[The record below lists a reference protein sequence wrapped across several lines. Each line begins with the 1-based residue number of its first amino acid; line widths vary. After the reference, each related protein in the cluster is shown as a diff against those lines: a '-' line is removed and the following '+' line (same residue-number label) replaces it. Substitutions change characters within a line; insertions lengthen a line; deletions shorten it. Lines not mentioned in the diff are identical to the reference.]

1 MNSAIVPFRLQN
13 LARKAFSRRAGVS
26 PANERFSPAGATP
39 APHTGDSNPKCFGNK
54 IARSIP
60 IAILY
65 PIILTLLWPAA
76 LFAASPRIACE
87 TATFDF
93 GTRDSSEIVE
103 HSFEL
108 KNTGDSDLV
117 ITAIRPACGCT
128 AAELTNS
135 TIPPGESAKLAAK
148 LTLAG
153 RSGDIH
159 KTILIESNDPANP
172 AFQLAM
178 QGKIV
183 TEVAV
188 VPPVLTLR
196 QSAPGQPASGTVQI
210 TANGKPFRITQ
221 AASSDPSVRVRS
233 APMQDG
239 VSHQISASLEKI
251 PETDPQPFLIM
262 LQTDNPRMPT
272 IDIPA
277 TVVLIKK
284 ILVAPERIVVR
295 KGDAGS
301 KKYVVLK
308 SADGKP
314 LEITEIS
321 TPDPVVKVD
330 YTTTPSSIRLSLRG
344 LDAKK
349 EYDGEIISIAFSNG
363 EAVQIPIILVDPEK
377 PSSRQRA
384 VQSPEGF
391 GQFPDF

>member
-1 MNSAIVPFRLQN
+1 LDRRAGDFLRFPPGWGFDGVVRMNSASVTFNIQN
-13 LARKAFSRRAGVS
+13 LARRAFGRRVGVS
-26 PANERFSPAGATP
+26 PANGRFSPAGGTP
-39 APHTGDSNPKCFGNK
+39 ALHTGKPKPNGLRNK

-60 IAILY
+60 IAILQS
-65 PIILTLLWPAA
+65 IVLTLLCPVA

-103 HSFEL
+103 HIFEL

-135 TIPPGESAKLAAK
+135 TIPPGESAKLATK

-153 RSGDIH
+153 RSGDVH

-172 AFQLAM
+172 AFQLGM

-188 VPPVLTLR
+188 VPSVLTLR

-221 AASSDPSVRVRS
+221 AASSDPAIRVRS
-233 APMQDG
+233 EPITDG
-239 VSHQISASLEKI
+239 ATHQISASLEKM
-251 PETDPQPFLIM
+251 PESDPQPLLIM
-262 LQTDNPRMPT
+262 LQTDTPRVPT

-277 TVVLIKK
+277 TVVLMKK
-284 ILVAPERIVVR
+284 ILVAPEKIFIPTGEVSLTKTVI
-295 KGDAGS
+295 
-301 KKYVVLK
+301 LK
-308 SADGKP
+308 FPPNNIKN
-314 LEITEIS
+314 IQNIS
-321 TPDPVVKVD
+321 TPSPSINVVPTKFND
-330 YTTTPSSIRLSLRG
+330 QIRLEVSGFGRSKDFEG
-344 LDAKK
+344 NYIKIQF
-349 EYDGEIISIAFSNG
+349 EDGEII
-363 EAVQIPIILVDPEK
+363 VIPFLIK
-377 PSSRQRA
+377 N
-384 VQSPEGF
+384 
-391 GQFPDF
+391 

>member
-1 MNSAIVPFRLQN
+1 MNSAAVLFLQQN
-13 LARKAFSRRAGVS
+13 LARKAFGRRAGVS
-26 PANERFSPAGATP
+26 SAIERVSPAGGTP
-39 APHTGDSNPKCFGNK
+39 ALHTGKPKPNGLRTKFT
-54 IARSIP
+54 RSFP
-60 IAILY
+60 IAFLQA
-65 PIILTLLWPAA
+65 IIITLLCPVA

-87 TATFDF
+87 LATFDF

-103 HSFEL
+103 HIFEL
-108 KNTGDSDLV
+108 KNTGEADLV
-117 ITAIRPACGCT
+117 ISAIRPACGCT

-135 TIPPGESAKLAAK
+135 TIPPGESAKLATK

-196 QSAPGQPASGTVQI
+196 QSAAGQPPSGTVQI
-210 TANGKPFRITQ
+210 TSNGKPFRITQ
-221 AASSDPSVRVRS
+221 VESSDPFVRVRTDLM
-233 APMQDG
+233 PDG
-239 VSHQISASLEKI
+239 VSHQISASMEKI
-251 PETDPQPFLIM
+251 PASDPQPFLIM
-262 LQTDNPRMPT
+262 LQTDNPRVPT

-277 TVVLIKK
+277 TMVLMKK
-284 ILVAPERIVVR
+284 ILVAPERIVLR

-314 LEITEIS
+314 LEIKEIS
-321 TPDPVVKVD
+321 TPDPAVKVD
-330 YTTTPSSIRLSLRG
+330 YTTTQSFIRLTVRG
-344 LDAKK
+344 LDVLQ
-349 EYDGEIISIAFSNG
+349 ERELGGEEIQVGFSNR
-363 EAVQIPIILVDPEK
+363 ESVQIPIAFDRE
-377 PSSRQRA
+377 
-384 VQSPEGF
+384 
-391 GQFPDF
+391 

>member
-1 MNSAIVPFRLQN
+1 MNSASVTFNLQN
-13 LARKAFSRRAGVS
+13 LARRAFGRRAGVS
-26 PANERFSPAGATP
+26 PANGRFSPAGGTP
-39 APHTGDSNPKCFGNK
+39 ALHSGKPKPNGLRNK
-54 IARSIP
+54 IARSIPIAP

-76 LFAASPRIACE
+76 IFAASPRIACE
-87 TATFDF
+87 VPTLDF

-103 HSFEL
+103 HIFKL

-135 TIPPGESAKLAAK
+135 TIPPGESANLAAK

-196 QSAPGQPASGTVQI
+196 QSAPGQPASGAVQI
-210 TANGKPFRITQ
+210 TSTGKPFRITQ
-221 AASSDPSVRVRS
+221 AESSDLSVRVRS
-233 APMQDG
+233 TPMQDG
-239 VSHQISASLEKI
+239 VSHQITASLEKI
-251 PETDPQPFLIM
+251 PASDPQPFLIM
-262 LQTDNPRMPT
+262 LQTDNPRVPT

-277 TVVLIKK
+277 TVVLMKK

-308 SADGKP
+308 STDGKP
-314 LEITEIS
+314 LEIKEIS
-321 TPDPVVKVD
+321 TPDRAVKVD
-330 YTTTPSSIRLSLRG
+330 YSANPSSIRLTVRG
-344 LDAKK
+344 LHGQG
-349 EYDGEIISIAFSNG
+349 EFDGKAISVTFSNG
-363 EAVQIPIILVDPEK
+363 ETVQIPIALE
-377 PSSRQRA
+377 SN
-384 VQSPEGF
+384 
-391 GQFPDF
+391 